1 MINCQCGDDSAIVG
15 AGVDSVEFAT
25 SDLDLHARLLGSLL
39 NFAQADR
46 LVFGGPVGVRPRDRA
61 TTSHRATTS
70 PVTGRPQGSPLLC
83 YGFASRCVHGGN
95 APFLFLHPEIS
106 RYVSFASSNSCA
118 SGTPESMEIAAFAAF
133 RA

>member
-15 AGVDSVEFAT
+15 AGVDSVEFAP

-39 NFAQADR
+39 NFAQTDR
-46 LVFGGPVGVRPRDRA
+46 PVFGPVTGRP
-61 TTSHRATTS
+61 
-70 PVTGRPQGSPLLC
+70 PGTGRPQGSPLLC

-106 RYVSFASSNSCA
+106 LYVSFASSNSCA

>member
-1 MINCQCGDDSAIVG
+1 MSAAGRRRGDLSRLCWRMQVRVESAPSPG
-15 AGVDSVEFAT
+15 DHE
-25 SDLDLHARLLGSLL
+25 
-39 NFAQADR
+39 
-46 LVFGGPVGVRPRDRA
+46 PR
-61 TTSHRATTS
+61 HRATTS
-70 PVTGRPQGSPLLC
+70 LVTGRPQGSPLLC

-106 RYVSFASSNSCA
+106 LYVSFASSNSCA